1 VGTNVVVREIS
12 TRGCAL
18 EHVEGLSVGKRCEL
32 YVDWQGAQLG
42 FQVQVMWKDA
52 QGRMGLKFLSVD
64 RDTQK
69 RLNELCATLGTQPL
83 SAPPPKEA
91 EAGRPL
97 PESTTTAP
105 PAPPAGPL
113 AAAPSPPPRPA
124 RKWER
129 RRVPR
134 YISELRTR
142 LSNLDTGA
150 TSSVTLVSLSVL
162 GGCLEGPQ
170 LPEAGQKCELD
181 SEWEGKC
188 LLVQGDVVWKGRGQ
202 AGLKFVSLDEA
213 AEKLLR
219 EICASLRLQPM
230 APMPPGTISPAT
242 Q

>member
-18 EHVEGLSVGKRCEL
+18 EHVEGPSVGKRCEL
-32 YVDWQGAQLG
+32 YVDWHGAQLG
-42 FQVQVMWKDA
+42 FEVQVMWKDA
-52 QGRMGLKFLSVD
+52 QGRMGLKFVSVD

-69 RLNELCATLGTQPL
+69 RLSELCATLRTQPL
-83 SAPPPKEA
+83 SAPPPKET
-91 EAGRPL
+91 ETGRPL
-97 PESTTTAP
+97 PESAP
-105 PAPPAGPL
+105 PAPPAVPL

-124 RKWER
+124 RERER

-134 YISELRTR
+134 YVSELRAR

-170 LPEAGQKCELD
+170 LPEPGQKCELD
-181 SEWEGKC
+181 TEWEGKC
-188 LLVQGDVVWKGRGQ
+188 LLVQGDVVWKGRER

-213 AEKLLR
+213 AQKLLR
-219 EICASLRLQPM
+219 EICANLRLQPM
-230 APMPPGTISPAT
+230 APMPPGPSSPAT